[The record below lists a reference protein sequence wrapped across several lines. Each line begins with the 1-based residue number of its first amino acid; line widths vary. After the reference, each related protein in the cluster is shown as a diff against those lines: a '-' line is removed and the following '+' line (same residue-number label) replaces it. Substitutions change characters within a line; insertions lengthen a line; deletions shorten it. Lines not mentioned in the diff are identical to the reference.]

1 MTTIT
6 EAQRVALVKAA
17 DALWD
22 KASAADTYEETDY
35 YDEPYYVVNDLL
47 DNATI
52 EAEDAPTPDASP
64 LWRDS
69 DREDWMRDGSIHL
82 ELVADPSVAAH
93 FVSWTFV
100 PGTYVAIE
108 TTDEMV
114 AVPPEHLPALIAML
128 TEVQRRIGGEA
139 K

>member
-22 KASAADTYEETDY
+22 KSEDLDY
-35 YDEPYYVVNDLL
+35 YGPYCIIRDLL

-52 EAEDAPTPDASP
+52 EAEDASP

-82 ELVADPSVAAH
+82 ELVADPSVTAH
-93 FVSWTFV
+93 SRPWTFV

-114 AVPPEHLPALIAML
+114 AVSPEHLPALIAML
-128 TEVQRRIGGEA
+128 QEVQRRIEA
-139 K
+139 GDAL

>member
-22 KASAADTYEETDY
+22 KASAADTDEESDY

-52 EAEDAPTPDASP
+52 EAEDASP
-64 LWRDS
+64 LWRDR
-69 DREDWMRDGSIHL
+69 DREDWMREGTIRL
-82 ELVADPSVAAH
+82 ELVDAPYITVEMSRGWSVLIDDAD
-93 FVSWTFV
+93 
-100 PGTYVAIE
+100 E
-108 TTDEMV
+108 TV
-114 AVPPEHLPALIAML
+114 AVSPEHLPALIAML
-128 TEVQRRIGGEA
+128 QEVQRRIEA
-139 K
+139 GDAL

>member
-22 KASAADTYEETDY
+22 RWN
-35 YDEPYYVVNDLL
+35 DEPYYVINDLL

-52 EAEDAPTPDASP
+52 EAEDASP

-69 DREDWMRDGSIHL
+69 DHEDWMRDGTIRL
-82 ELVADPSVAAH
+82 GLVAAPYVT
-93 FVSWTFV
+93 VSMRGGGTFV
-100 PGTYVAIE
+100 LIDDDDE
-108 TTDEMV
+108 TV
-114 AVPPEHLPALIAML
+114 GVRYKHLPALIAML
-128 TEVQRRIGGEA
+128 QEVQHRIEAGEA

>member
-6 EAQRVALVKAA
+6 EAQRVALEKAV
-17 DALWD
+17 DVLWD
-22 KASAADTYEETDY
+22 KASAADTDDDFDY
-35 YDEPYYVVNDLL
+35 YGPYCIINELL

-52 EAEDAPTPDASP
+52 EAGDASP

-69 DREDWMRDGSIHL
+69 DREDWMREGSIHL
-82 ELVADPSVAAH
+82 ELVADPSVTAH
-93 FVSWTFV
+93 SRPWTFV

-114 AVPPEHLPALIAML
+114 AVSPEHLPALIAML
-128 TEVQRRIGGEA
+128 QEVQRRIEA
-139 K
+139 GDAL

>member
-22 KASAADTYEETDY
+22 KASAADTDEESDY

-52 EAEDAPTPDASP
+52 EAEAAPP

-69 DREDWMRDGSIHL
+69 DRKGWMLDGEIHL
-82 ELVADPSVAAH
+82 ELVDAPYMA
-93 FVSWTFV
+93 
-100 PGTYVAIE
+100 VAINPAWIE
-108 TTDEMV
+108 SGTSVRVWDGDEMV
-114 AVPPEHLPALIAML
+114 AVSPEHLPALIAML
-128 TEVQRRIGGEA
+128 QEVQRRIEEGDA
-139 K
+139 A

>member
-22 KASAADTYEETDY
+22 KASAADTDEETDY

-52 EAEDAPTPDASP
+52 EAEDASP

-69 DREDWMRDGSIHL
+69 DRKGWMNDGGTQL
-82 ELVADPSVAAH
+82 ELVAAPYITVVAAARGWS
-93 FVSWTFV
+93 VLIDDDSDT
-100 PGTYVAIE
+100 
-108 TTDEMV
+108 V
-114 AVPPEHLPALIAML
+114 AVSPEHLPALIATL
-128 TEVQRRIGGEA
+128 QEVQRRIGGDSC
-139 K
+139 

>member
-22 KASAADTYEETDY
+22 KASAADTDEESDY
-35 YDEPYYVVNDLL
+35 YDQQYYVVNDLL

-52 EAEDAPTPDASP
+52 EAEDASP

-69 DREDWMRDGSIHL
+69 ERKEWIAIRL
-82 ELVADPSVAAH
+82 ELVDAPYITVEMSRGWSVLIDDD
-93 FVSWTFV
+93 S
-100 PGTYVAIE
+100 E
-108 TTDEMV
+108 TV
-114 AVPPEHLPALIAML
+114 AVSPEHLPALIAML
-128 TEVQRRIGGEA
+128 QEVQRRIEA
-139 K
+139 GDAK

>member
-22 KASAADTYEETDY
+22 KASAADTDEESDY

-52 EAEDAPTPDASP
+52 EAEDASP

-82 ELVADPSVAAH
+82 ELVADPSVTAH
-93 FVSWTFV
+93 SRPWTFV

-114 AVPPEHLPALIAML
+114 AVSPEHLPALIAML
-128 TEVQRRIGGEA
+128 QEVQRRIEA
-139 K
+139 GDAL

>member
-22 KASAADTYEETDY
+22 KAEDFDY
-35 YDEPYYVVNDLL
+35 YEPYYVVNDLL

-52 EAEDAPTPDASP
+52 EAEDASP

-69 DREDWMRDGSIHL
+69 DRKGWIKDGAIHL
-82 ELVADPSVAAH
+82 ELVDAPYITVEMSRGWSVLIDDAD
-93 FVSWTFV
+93 
-100 PGTYVAIE
+100 E
-108 TTDEMV
+108 TV

-128 TEVQRRIGGEA
+128 QEVQRRIEA
-139 K
+139 GDAL

>member
-22 KASAADTYEETDY
+22 KAEDFDY
-35 YDEPYYVVNDLL
+35 YGPYCIINDLL

-52 EAEDAPTPDASP
+52 EAGDASP

-69 DREDWMRDGSIHL
+69 DRKGWMRDDTIRL
-82 ELVADPSVAAH
+82 ELVDAPYITVEMSRGWSVLIYEDP
-93 FVSWTFV
+93 
-100 PGTYVAIE
+100 E
-108 TTDEMV
+108 TV
-114 AVPPEHLPALIAML
+114 AVSPEHLPALIAML
-128 TEVQRRIGGEA
+128 QEVQRRIEA
-139 K
+139 GDAL

>member
-17 DALWD
+17 DALWN
-22 KASAADTYEETDY
+22 KAEEYDY
-35 YDEPYYVVNDLL
+35 YEPYCVVNDLL

-52 EAEDAPTPDASP
+52 EAEDASP

-82 ELVADPSVAAH
+82 ELVADPSVTAH
-93 FVSWTFV
+93 SRPWTFV

-114 AVPPEHLPALIAML
+114 AVSPEHLPALIAML
-128 TEVQRRIGGEA
+128 QEVQRRIEA
-139 K
+139 GDAL

>member
-22 KASAADTYEETDY
+22 KASAADTDEESEY

-52 EAEDAPTPDASP
+52 EAEAAPP

-82 ELVADPSVAAH
+82 ELVAAPSVTAH
-93 FVSWTFV
+93 SRPYTFL

-114 AVPPEHLPALIAML
+114 AVSPEHLPALIAML
-128 TEVQRRIGGEA
+128 TEVQRRIEA
-139 K
+139 GDAK

>member
-22 KASAADTYEETDY
+22 KATVADTDEECDY
-35 YDEPYYVVNDLL
+35 YDEAYYVVNDLL

-52 EAEDAPTPDASP
+52 EAEGAPP

-69 DREDWMRDGSIHL
+69 ERKGWVNDGSIHL
-82 ELVADPSVAAH
+82 ELVAAPYVTANHWRGGSVLIDDD
-93 FVSWTFV
+93 SDT
-100 PGTYVAIE
+100 
-108 TTDEMV
+108 V

-128 TEVQRRIGGEA
+128 QEAQRRIEAGGSC
-139 K
+139 